1 MKILQSRMKTVHTFV
16 RKVSLPLSRGP
27 VRDPTKVPL
36 SCSPQVPKD
45 EYRSQSCVL
54 TRVRNPVQGW
64 SEEVGREGKGRRD
77 KAMAMASSALL
88 FSPCFPYPTKLC
100 GVPRI
105 CISPVASL
113 FSEFSKNS
121 ESRSFILNYRKVRL
135 HSSSSSRSS
144 LNVLDSPLR
153 STTESELSSLVCFSG
168 APEEDGASSGVVASE
183 ATMANGVEE
192 LEQEAALREEGDR
205 PRARKSGGATRVADS
220 TDWIASSLTRR
231 FGLGAGLA
239 WVGVL
244 AFGVV
249 SEQIKT
255 RTEVFLEEQGT
266 R

>member
-1 MKILQSRMKTVHTFV
+1 MKTVHTFV

-36 SCSPQVPKD
+36 SCSPPKFPQTSTVP
-45 EYRSQSCVL
+45 
-54 TRVRNPVQGW
+54 NP
-64 SEEVGREGKGRRD
+64 
-77 KAMAMASSALL
+77 
-88 FSPCFPYPTKLC
+88 
-100 GVPRI
+100 
-105 CISPVASL
+105 
-113 FSEFSKNS
+113 
-121 ESRSFILNYRKVRL
+121 
-135 HSSSSSRSS
+135 
-144 LNVLDSPLR
+144 
-153 STTESELSSLVCFSG
+153 
-168 APEEDGASSGVVASE
+168 
-183 ATMANGVEE
+183 
-192 LEQEAALREEGDR
+192 EAALREEGDR

-266 R
+266 RDVENAKEVVFPNNIRYVELRAGGGASPQRGDLVVVDLIGKIESTGEVFVDTSAAGNKRSLAFVFGARPYAGGMCDGLEFVLRSMKVGGKRRVIVPPELGFGETGADLSSGARIPSQSTLEYIVQLQRVSIAPS

>member
-1 MKILQSRMKTVHTFV
+1 M
-16 RKVSLPLSRGP
+16 
-27 VRDPTKVPL
+27 
-36 SCSPQVPKD
+36 
-45 EYRSQSCVL
+45 
-54 TRVRNPVQGW
+54 
-64 SEEVGREGKGRRD
+64 RD

-105 CISPVASL
+105 CIAPVASL

-135 HSSSSSRSS
+135 HSSSSRSS
-144 LNVLDSPLR
+144 FNVLASPLR

-192 LEQEAALREEGDR
+192 LEQDAALREEGDR